1 MSPKTIKPKITKH
14 FYGSNLKCLLKCKG
28 QLSRLKKSIFFKFL
42 VDQKCLQL
50 KGLDYAHVSI
60 LINTYSS
67 YHDDYLVNNNL
78 VANTINSL
86 SLTVDRDVYYE
97 EKKDIY
103 CTKMCYFL
111 HLLLWSISK
120 VVIIKGSKHFLKLL
134 LLAECF
140 LGAKPQNT
148 VYVFA

>member
-14 FYGSNLKCLLKCKG
+14 FYGCNLKCLLKCKG
-28 QLSRLKKSIFFKFL
+28 QLSTLKKSKFLKFL

-86 SLTVDRDVYYE
+86 SLAVHRDLY
-97 EKKDIY
+97 
-103 CTKMCYFL
+103 
-111 HLLLWSISK
+111 
-120 VVIIKGSKHFLKLL
+120 
-134 LLAECF
+134 
-140 LGAKPQNT
+140 
-148 VYVFA
+148 